1 MKKNLFLKR
10 LFRQIR
16 KIPYENPIFFPDN
29 LFFFLL
35 YTIITLVILNS
46 DFGLTLTTPWPDEKD
61 FF

>member
-29 LFFFLL
+29 LFFFFALHYH
-35 YTIITLVILNS
+35 YTGDTQ
-46 DFGLTLTTPWPDEKD
+46 
-61 FF
+61 